1 MGGKVKRWE
10 EGGKEGAGGAV
21 GRWLGGRGGGK
32 VGGGGGDGGMNPAVM
47 IWRRGLLIPTHGRGP
62 RILLA
67 PNRLRMAVHRHIV
80 ISHNLSESE
89 AHL

>member
-10 EGGKEGAGGAV
+10 GGGEGRGNGKVV
-21 GRWLGGRGGGK
+21 GREGRWESGRE
-32 VGGGGGDGGMNPAVM
+32 GGDGGTKPAVM
-47 IWRRGLLIPTHGRGP
+47 IWRRNLLIPTLGRGP

-67 PNRLRMAVHRHIV
+67 PNRLPMAVHPHIV